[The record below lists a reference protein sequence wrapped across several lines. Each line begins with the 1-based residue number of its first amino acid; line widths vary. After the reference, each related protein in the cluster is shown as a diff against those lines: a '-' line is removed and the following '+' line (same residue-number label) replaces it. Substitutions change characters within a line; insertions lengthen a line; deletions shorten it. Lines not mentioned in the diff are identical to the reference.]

1 MKLDGFKPSSL
12 ATVIDYPV
20 QIIRRSTVDLEEYQL
35 GDFVRMKG
43 AHLFL
48 ERRLSILGGLE
59 KHDNFAGGF
68 DLFFPAIDRV
78 NSRNDVR
85 ARGELF
91 FD

>member
-1 MKLDGFKPSSL
+1 MRLKLDALSVEL

-48 ERRLSILGGLE
+48 ERRPVDPGWS
-59 KHDNFAGGF
+59 
-68 DLFFPAIDRV
+68 
-78 NSRNDVR
+78 
-85 ARGELF
+85 
-91 FD
+91 

>member
-1 MKLDGFKPSSL
+1 MK
-12 ATVIDYPV
+12 
-20 QIIRRSTVDLEEYQL
+20 R
-35 GDFVRMKG
+35 

-59 KHDNFAGGF
+59 KHDDFAGGF